1 MPPSRRTLL
10 ALVAGALV
18 ASACGTHG
26 TPIPNE
32 NTFAGVYTTTLRA
45 ASGGGERTM
54 TLALNLDR
62 SATLSTR
69 FVGREGEIVDRGTW
83 SAVGHRLNLSLATT
97 GGERAPQRLA
107 FELRDDTLVPLTWDR
122 ALWGE
127 SGPGTYRRK

>member
-1 MPPSRRTLL
+1 MPPSRRTVL
-10 ALVAGALV
+10 ALAAGALV

-32 NTFAGVYTTTLRA
+32 NTFAGVYTATLRA
-45 ASGGGERTM
+45 ASGGERTM

-69 FVGREGEIVDRGTW
+69 FVGRDGETVDRGTW

-107 FELRDDTLVPLTWDR
+107 FELRDDALVPVTWDR